1 MTALFVSTLGGHLN
15 QLVQLVPRL
24 EGIDTTRR
32 LWITHDDP
40 QSRSLLADEEVIF
53 VPYIRER
60 DFAGVA
66 RSLPHALRT
75 IRSRDISSVVSTGSA
90 LATGYLTAARLC
102 RRPAYFIES
111 AAFQT
116 GHTLTGRMLRYLPGA
131 KVMTQSP
138 LAAGDGFRYCGGS
151 VLDGFIAEPPTVE
164 RVPARI
170 VVTVGTSQEYNF
182 RRLFEHLVTIIPSD
196 IEVTWQTGGTDV
208 AGLDIVATPWMPA
221 GDLSKAMADA
231 DLVIAHAGAG
241 SVLTALAV
249 GKRPVLVPR
258 RLSYREAGSD
268 HQTQIAA
275 HLVERGLAAS
285 REVEALEWADLVAAT
300 GWSIRVLEAP
310 PAIDLQAA

>member
-24 EGIDTTRR
+24 QGIDTTRR

-40 QSRSLLADEEVIF
+40 QSRSLLAGEEVIF
-53 VPYIRER
+53 VPYVRER
-60 DFAGVA
+60 DLAGVA
-66 RSLPHALRT
+66 RSLPHALRI
-75 IRSRDISSVVSTGSA
+75 IRSRDVTSVVSTGSA

-131 KVMTQSP
+131 KVLTQSP

-151 VLDGFIAEPPTVE
+151 VLDGYIAEPPITS
-164 RVPARI
+164 PSPTRI
-170 VVTVGTSQEYNF
+170 VVTVGTSHEYNF
-182 RRLFEHLVTIIPSD
+182 RRLFERLVTIVPPGVD
-196 IEVTWQTGGTDV
+196 VTWQTGGTDV
-208 AGLDIVATPWMPA
+208 AGLDIVPTPWMPA
-221 GDLSKAMADA
+221 ADLSMAMAEA

-241 SVLTALAV
+241 SVLTALGV

-258 RLSYREAGSD
+258 RLAYREAGSD

-285 REVEALEWADLVAAT
+285 REVETLEWADLVAAT
-300 GWSIRVLEAP
+300 GWTVRALEAP
-310 PAIDLQAA
+310 PVIDLRAA